1 VTSLSTGADPRVVGP
16 YLSTVL
22 GDRAWTDAEVN
33 LISGGKSNLTYLV
46 TSGAGQVVLR
56 RPPLG
61 PILPTAHDV
70 AREYR
75 VIAALAGTGV
85 PVPAALHLCT
95 DDAVLG
101 APFLV
106 MEYVEGPIAREGL
119 PDGYADAPEQRRD
132 ITNGLVDTLAALH
145 AVEPAAVGLGG
156 FGRPEGYLSRQVS
169 RWVRQWDATP
179 SEPLPE
185 LDALA
190 KLLAAAVPDAPSGPI
205 VHGDFRLDNT
215 VLDPASPGRIAAVLD
230 WEMSTLGDPL
240 ADLGLMLVY
249 WAQADDGPTRRSVV
263 LVSQTTRLPGFG
275 SRADVAARYGA
286 RTGRDLSALPW
297 YVAFGCFKLAVV
309 VAGVAARAKAGSM
322 VGGGFAGAGDAL
334 GPLVTL
340 GHETLRAD
348 TLE

>member
-1 VTSLSTGADPRVVGP
+1 VVGP
-16 YLSTVL
+16 YLSTAL
-22 GDRAWTDAEVN
+22 GDPAWADAEVS

-46 TSGAGQVVLR
+46 TSGAGQLVLR

-70 AREYR
+70 VREHR

-95 DDAVLG
+95 DESVLG
-101 APFLV
+101 APFLL
-106 MEYVEGPIAREGL
+106 MEYVEGPIARDGL
-119 PDGYADAPEQRRD
+119 PAGYADAPEHRRE
-132 ITNGLVDTLAALH
+132 ITHALVDTLVALH
-145 AVEPAAVGLGG
+145 AVEPAAVGLSG
-156 FGRPEGYLSRQVS
+156 FGRPEGYVARQVS
-169 RWVRQWDATP
+169 RWVRQWEATP

-185 LDALA
+185 LDELA
-190 KLLAAAVPDAPSGPI
+190 RLLAAAVPAGVSGPI

-215 VLDPASPGRIAAVLD
+215 VLDPARPGRIAAVLD

-249 WAQADDGPTRRSVV
+249 WAQADDGPTRRSAV
-263 LVSQTTRLPGFG
+263 LVSATTRLPGFG
-275 SRADVAARYGA
+275 TRAEVAERYA
-286 RTGRDLSALPW
+286 AQSGRDLSTLPW

-309 VAGVAARAKAGSM
+309 VAGVAARAKAGAM
-322 VGGGFAGAGDAL
+322 VGGGFAGVGDAL

-340 GHETLRAD
+340 GHETLRAG
-348 TLE
+348 TLD